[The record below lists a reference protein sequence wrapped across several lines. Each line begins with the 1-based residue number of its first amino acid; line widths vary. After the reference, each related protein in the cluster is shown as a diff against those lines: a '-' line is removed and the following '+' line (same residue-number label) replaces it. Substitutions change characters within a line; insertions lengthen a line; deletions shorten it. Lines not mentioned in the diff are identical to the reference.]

1 MYDFFLSISDP
12 PFDVMHTLRE
22 NERGRVLVLRHKN
35 SGTRYVFR
43 QFTGSGD
50 VYRKLLTVRSPYL
63 PCIWDVSTE
72 DGQTAVLEEFIEG
85 DTLHEI
91 LKGGLLS
98 QEETRRTA
106 EDLCKALHVL
116 HGLGAVHRDVKPENV
131 ILRGDTAVLVD
142 FDASRVVKPEHSMD
156 TVVLGTMG
164 FAAPEQY
171 GLSQTDG
178 RADIYSLGVLINM
191 MLTGKHPSRQL
202 AEGRWGRIVAKCT
215 AASPQM
221 RYQSVTALMEDL

>member
-1 MYDFFLSISDP
+1 MR
-12 PFDVMHTLRE
+12 TLRE
-22 NERGRVLVLRHKN
+22 NERGRVLVLRHRV

-43 QFTGSGD
+43 QFAGSGD
-50 VYRKLLTVRSPYL
+50 VYHKLLAVRSPYL

-72 DGQTAVLEEFIEG
+72 GEQTAVLEEFIEG
-85 DTLHEI
+85 DTLHEV
-91 LKGGLLS
+91 LQGGLLTP
-98 QEETRRTA
+98 EETRRTA
-106 EDLCKALHVL
+106 TDLCKALYVL

-131 ILRGDTAVLVD
+131 ILRGENAVLVD
-142 FDASRVVKPEHSMD
+142 FDASRVIKPEHSQD

-178 RADIYSLGVLINM
+178 RSDIYSLGVLINV

-202 AEGRWGRIVAKCT
+202 AEGRWGNIVAKCT
-215 AASPQM
+215 AAAPQK
-221 RYQSVTALMEDL
+221 RYQSVTELMEDL